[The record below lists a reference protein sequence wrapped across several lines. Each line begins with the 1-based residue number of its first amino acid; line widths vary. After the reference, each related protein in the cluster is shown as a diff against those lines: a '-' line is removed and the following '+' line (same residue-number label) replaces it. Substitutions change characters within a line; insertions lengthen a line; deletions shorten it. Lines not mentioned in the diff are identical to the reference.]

1 MKIISDGTPEGTK
14 VFIANTPID
23 DITKIIIHPIEPNDG
38 LIKAE
43 LTFIN
48 VELDMIAKPINNETS
63 INNEEHF

>member
-14 VFIANTPID
+14 VFIANTQID
-23 DITKIIIHPIEPNDG
+23 DITKIIIHPIEINDG
-38 LIKAE
+38 PIKAE

-48 VELDMIAKPINNETS
+48 VELDMIAKSTNNEIS